1 MRAGI
6 RSVCVGLCVSVL
18 SVCVCVCVYVGVL
31 VCVTLWP
38 IRYDDRSI
46 NLELGWIRVQLA
58 ECDAKIIA

>member
-1 MRAGI
+1 MCECAECLR
-6 RSVCVGLCVSVL
+6 
-18 SVCVCVCVYVGVL
+18 VCVCVYVGVL

-38 IRYDDRSI
+38 IRCGDRSI